1 MRPYYALIMSWYYSS
16 FKIALVH
23 YLPPDLFFFYCTKD
37 CLSFTH
43 CETHIPYLSILLALA
58 WTFPVRLCSGN
69 KAASSM
75 QDVIAKSG
83 GSGQEEGKHTLALLI
98 LSQYLVLQE
107 FETKSQ
113 STIVLYYLYQ
123 EEWNQVF

>member
-1 MRPYYALIMSWYYSS
+1 
-16 FKIALVH
+16 
-23 YLPPDLFFFYCTKD
+23 
-37 CLSFTH
+37 
-43 CETHIPYLSILLALA
+43 
-58 WTFPVRLCSGN
+58 
-69 KAASSM
+69 M

-107 FETKSQ
+107 FLETKSQ

-123 EEWNQVF
+123 EE

>member
-1 MRPYYALIMSWYYSS
+1 
-16 FKIALVH
+16 
-23 YLPPDLFFFYCTKD
+23 
-37 CLSFTH
+37 
-43 CETHIPYLSILLALA
+43 
-58 WTFPVRLCSGN
+58 
-69 KAASSM
+69 M

-123 EEWNQVF
+123 EE